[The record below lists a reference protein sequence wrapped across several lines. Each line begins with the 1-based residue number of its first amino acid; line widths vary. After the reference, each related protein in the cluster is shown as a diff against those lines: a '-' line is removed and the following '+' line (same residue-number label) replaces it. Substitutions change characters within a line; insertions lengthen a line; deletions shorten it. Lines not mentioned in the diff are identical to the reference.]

1 MRIFRFD
8 RAERP
13 IAAYDSVGLV
23 ATRIAAGEG
32 RMRLTCLTVEA
43 GGVIGT
49 HQAPSS
55 QMFLVTAGAGWVA
68 GADGVRTEIRTGE
81 GVVWDEGEI
90 HTSGTDGGLTALVVE
105 GAPLALFE
113 PEA

>member
-13 IAAYDSVGLV
+13 IPAYDSIGLV
-23 ATRIAAGEG
+23 ATRIAAGAG
-32 RMRLTCLTVEA
+32 RVSLTCLTVEA
-43 GGVIGT
+43 GGIIGT

-68 GADGVRTEIRTGE
+68 GADGVRAEVRAGE
-81 GVVWDEGEI
+81 GVAWDKGEV
-90 HTSGTDGGLTALVVE
+90 HTSGTDGGLTALVIE
-105 GAPLALFE
+105 GAPLTLFD